1 MFLRYRYPKLGIL
14 LVLSVC
20 AYLLFSQDF
29 VQEVLTPLL
38 SNSLF
43 SFLVIGFL
51 FSFGFTAP
59 FAIGLFL
66 IADPIF
72 LVFPALVGGFG
83 ALLGDMLIFHFIRF
97 SFLDEF
103 GKLKR
108 EKLMRL
114 VKGPITLVPSR
125 FHHYLLYAFAGLVI
139 ASPLPDELGVS
150 LLAGLTSIR
159 PVPLALLS
167 YACNTLGIMLLLFL

>member
-1 MFLRYRYPKLGIL
+1 MFLRYHYPKLGL
-14 LVLSVC
+14 LLC
-20 AYLLFSQDF
+20 ASLLAYVLFSQAS

-38 SNSLF
+38 SD
-43 SFLVIGFL
+43 SFASFFIIGFF
-51 FSFGFTAP
+51 FSFGFTTP

-66 IADPIF
+66 IADPAS
-72 LVFPALVGGFG
+72 LVLPALTGGLG
-83 ALLGDMLIFHFIRF
+83 ALLGDMFIFQVIRF

-108 EKLMRL
+108 EKLIRL
-114 VKGPITLVPSR
+114 VKKPITLVPSR

-167 YACNTLGIMLLLFL
+167 YVCNTLGIFLLLFL